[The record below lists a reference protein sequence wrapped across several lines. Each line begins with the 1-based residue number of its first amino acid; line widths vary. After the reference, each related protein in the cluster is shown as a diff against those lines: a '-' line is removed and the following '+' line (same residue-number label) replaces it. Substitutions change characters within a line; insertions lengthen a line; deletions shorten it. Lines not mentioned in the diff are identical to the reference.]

1 MLTTQ
6 KANAYSPWTACSVF
20 DFWVN
25 LVKTENCQFKLKFCS
40 QINSNIRNSIV
51 MFTLLGT
58 LGTQTNLNMQ
68 NSMVVSILC
77 FRLEIPFLGKFDK
90 KKKNGHFKLEIS
102 IQTNL
107 NMENLMVMFIVSHF
121 DQEYPFFENFLKNLN
136 LFVEAEI
143 WNRD

>member
-90 KKKNGHFKLEIS
+90 KKNGHFKLEIS